1 MKADGKV
8 KVELPSELREALARD
23 TAARAAFEKLPPS
36 HRRQYADYIAEAK
49 QAETRERRA
58 RKAVEMLRMIKPA

>member
-1 MKADGKV
+1 MKAETKKEV
-8 KVELPSELREALARD
+8 VVPKELKAALAKEP
-23 TAARAAFEKLPPS
+23 AARAAFEKLPPS

-58 RKAVEMLRMIKPA
+58 QKAVEMLRMIRPA

>member
-1 MKADGKV
+1 MKADEKSGVVVPK
-8 KVELPSELREALARD
+8 ELKAALAKD
-23 TAARAAFEKLPPS
+23 TAALAAFEKLPPS

-58 RKAVEMLRMIKPA
+58 RKAVEMLRMIRPA